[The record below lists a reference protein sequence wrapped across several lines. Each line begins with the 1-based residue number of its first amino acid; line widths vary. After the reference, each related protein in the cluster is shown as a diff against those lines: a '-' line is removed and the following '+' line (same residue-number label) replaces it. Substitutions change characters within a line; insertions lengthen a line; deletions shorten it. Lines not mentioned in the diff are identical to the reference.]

1 MQQTV
6 FYKQFLFPF
15 LFPYFLIFFSLL
27 LPGKIFPNVSVN
39 TNFIP
44 VSKFHLRYV
53 LPSALPPTQS
63 NARCPGARGSSQ
75 CGVPGVAGAPCG
87 GLSGEAW
94 QPGPIPPFP
103 ILIPG
108 ARYLGAPG
116 QPQPQGSSLVT
127 NQGWHQPVN
136 LQLNMACG
144 PTSLM
149 QGPST
154 YLTPQS
160 TTSQVPKLCSSPP
173 WQLTDQLV
181 RPTLSHLFPALEL
194 PASYLISS
202 WLYFCGPQR
211 C

>member
-1 MQQTV
+1 MSLYTPYKCNKL
-6 FYKQFLFPF
+6 FYKQFLLPF
-15 LFPYFLIFFSLL
+15 LFSYFLIFFSLL
-27 LPGKIFPNVSVN
+27 LPGNIFPNVSVN

-75 CGVPGVAGAPCG
+75 CGVPGVAGAPRG

-94 QPGPIPPFP
+94 QPGPIPPHP
-103 ILIPG
+103 TPSP
-108 ARYLGAPG
+108 ARSQVSGGTRAAPA
-116 QPQPQGSSLVT
+116 PGSSLVT

-194 PASYLISS
+194 PAT
-202 WLYFCGPQR
+202 
-211 C
+211 